1 MRDTNALSNLAQQ
14 WEDWPGL
21 SAVSPNQKHQ
31 QQSMEYGLKLTPED
45 DYEERYDALEA
56 DIYTDETTTF
66 TPIIKTTT
74 KQGLDIKENTGT

>member
-1 MRDTNALSNLAQQ
+1 M
-14 WEDWPGL
+14 G
-21 SAVSPNQKHQ
+21 
-31 QQSMEYGLKLTPED
+31 YGLKLTPED

-66 TPIIKTTT
+66 TPITRTTT